1 MFILIL
7 WEVITLEKNLTNIA
21 DTIIDHINKSEKESS
36 NDNKNTI
43 SKAEQIKI
51 FLWRIPFGKLDSE
64 LVESLKDITD
74 NRSEWIRS
82 KAYEQFK
89 FELNKDNIV
98 EFEKI
103 LNSNFYK
110 DKAEWLREIVRKEV
124 IAHKGIATQ

>member
-1 MFILIL
+1 M
-7 WEVITLEKNLTNIA
+7 EKNLTNIA